1 MLQPYHCQMERWC
14 VVPALW
20 VRGGHLTKLFLV
32 AYYIVLQS
40 CKETQCVLRSNKYFL
55 LLRKDN
61 TLKLFVQI

>member
-61 TLKLFVQI
+61 TLKFIAVR